1 MDRKYITFLLFYL
14 LGFLPCTAAAAGD
27 GFPSEGGTTSDGII
41 VTKPQTS
48 SFQKM
53 TSQNS
58 YQIKGDRATLQFNVT
73 VPEGKTAC
81 LQFEINIYLTPL
93 KPRKPIEN
101 SSVTFTATLDGAQKI
116 HHNNTT
122 GISAQSQCIDSLA
135 SGEHTVVLVA
145 SFHGDNAALAGVIGN
160 LSIHI
165 HRFGNTE
172 LAGEPL
178 CGTSV
183 DSSSECEICGKRIR
197 SAPISAKSK
206 EHHFIVTESK
216 RASCMGTARV
226 DSVCEYC
233 PKKMTYLAGARANHK
248 FDQSGTCSVCGLHRP
263 TCNADSTVFTVNN
276 AGELRV
282 LSELMSIGRISGNIG
297 IDIQSDLEFNDSLTM
312 QPLGT
317 FDHPFQ
323 GVINGHGHRIRG
335 VVDYYYGTDCL
346 GIVGVAKGTLLKPA
360 VIANLIFD
368 GSNSMC
374 GNACVGGIAGYAE
387 YCDIRN
393 CANFATLEGSDYVG
407 GIVGYAGQQVSI
419 VNCATVG
426 TLRTAGNWSPM
437 GCGLPFGHVLNT
449 YGAAVNDRGG
459 TPDNLTSTTLRHCF
473 ATQGSGEGLTII
485 TGSLLEAYDM
495 VQLLNEESDQT
506 SFEMS
511 ERDHCPVPV
520 VDTTIIAQANSALP
534 TAHSPVWR
542 RAAPED
548 GDDSNDDDD
557 DDSDKD
563 TEVMVMGGY
572 VNGNSPVQYFKKIDE
587 VMREDSL
594 QYPDFERTYV
604 ISRMVPDDARLYEPV
619 NGGRMTAFES
629 YLIPADTAY
638 ISYREYDI
646 IAADTVM
653 ALTETVSYYSGSKE
667 RIDEYDIAKGAY
679 ELRSRIT
686 FENEYDIVCQENV
699 DGILKRVWSIETQY
713 DSLGM
718 ASVTNG
724 YTHDYRTGES
734 RLEYSRSYSSTDDGN
749 DGGAGTRQEY
759 QEGDSIHVIY
769 TYQDSENAQDTYRTH
784 YIIRASDKA
793 ILDMRTEKLV
803 NGEAYTTEGLYFV
816 YDGKG
821 IVVQS
826 VAYGLVDDTQ
836 LGGEMRPYMYHDYIG
851 SWQTTLLPTAIE
863 IPTMERPTVQQRI
876 DHHVYDL
883 HGRVVRKATNARN
896 PFSGLPDG
904 LYIYQGKKYLKR

>member
-346 GIVGVAKGTLLKPA
+346 RRRGK
-360 VIANLIFD
+360 
-368 GSNSMC
+368 
-374 GNACVGGIAGYAE
+374 GYAPQA
-387 YCDIRN
+387 C
-393 CANFATLEGSDYVG
+393 
-407 GIVGYAGQQVSI
+407 
-419 VNCATVG
+419 
-426 TLRTAGNWSPM
+426 
-437 GCGLPFGHVLNT
+437 
-449 YGAAVNDRGG
+449 
-459 TPDNLTSTTLRHCF
+459 RHC
-473 ATQGSGEGLTII
+473 QPHLRRQ
-485 TGSLLEAYDM
+485 
-495 VQLLNEESDQT
+495 QLD
-506 SFEMS
+506 
-511 ERDHCPVPV
+511 
-520 VDTTIIAQANSALP
+520 
-534 TAHSPVWR
+534 
-542 RAAPED
+542 
-548 GDDSNDDDD
+548 
-557 DDSDKD
+557 
-563 TEVMVMGGY
+563 
-572 VNGNSPVQYFKKIDE
+572 
-587 VMREDSL
+587 
-594 QYPDFERTYV
+594 
-604 ISRMVPDDARLYEPV
+604 
-619 NGGRMTAFES
+619 
-629 YLIPADTAY
+629 
-638 ISYREYDI
+638 
-646 IAADTVM
+646 
-653 ALTETVSYYSGSKE
+653 
-667 RIDEYDIAKGAY
+667 
-679 ELRSRIT
+679 
-686 FENEYDIVCQENV
+686 
-699 DGILKRVWSIETQY
+699 
-713 DSLGM
+713 
-718 ASVTNG
+718 
-724 YTHDYRTGES
+724 
-734 RLEYSRSYSSTDDGN
+734 
-749 DGGAGTRQEY
+749 
-759 QEGDSIHVIY
+759 
-769 TYQDSENAQDTYRTH
+769 
-784 YIIRASDKA
+784 
-793 ILDMRTEKLV
+793 
-803 NGEAYTTEGLYFV
+803 
-816 YDGKG
+816 
-821 IVVQS
+821 
-826 VAYGLVDDTQ
+826 
-836 LGGEMRPYMYHDYIG
+836 
-851 SWQTTLLPTAIE
+851 
-863 IPTMERPTVQQRI
+863 
-876 DHHVYDL
+876 
-883 HGRVVRKATNARN
+883 VR
-896 PFSGLPDG
+896 
-904 LYIYQGKKYLKR
+904 